1 MHTSGQT
8 IFADWTGDII
18 RSSYRVA
25 LVNHGTGNGTV
36 APVGSHEVL
45 QRAAASPQFQKSKR
59 LRDLLLYLGERALQ
73 DPNCTLHEQEIG
85 VDVLGR
91 PPDYDTSH
99 DTLVRVL
106 VSQLRKKLHEHFAGD
121 GRDEP
126 VIIEIPKGSYI
137 PVFRPRPED
146 FPVTEAA
153 LLKPAFAARPLLA
166 GTLAGMAL
174 VGLAWGTYSVVQS
187 KREPSAGSRP
197 TVEAFWGQI
206 LGNGQATDLVMSD
219 VNLLEFENLIGHS
232 VPLPEYEGHEFD
244 QLAEQYL
251 PDPAQ
256 RALAKKFINR
266 APTAIP
272 DALMARDLGVI
283 GAAQHVPVNIISARD
298 LSSSAAESQNIILL
312 GSLRGNP
319 WIGLFEDQLAF
330 RTDYQETPASVRF
343 INRSPL
349 PGEEA
354 WYRAEW
360 RRVGYCRVV
369 YRPNL
374 KRTGITMLI
383 SGSDV
388 ISTEAGARFVTS
400 EEWMR
405 QLRQKLTLTAGE
417 PFPYFEV
424 LLRTKIV
431 NNTVPSFELVAYR
444 PHKN

>member
-1 MHTSGQT
+1 M
-8 IFADWTGDII
+8 
-18 RSSYRVA
+18 
-25 LVNHGTGNGTV
+25 NHGTDNARV
-36 APVGSHEVL
+36 VPAGSHELL

-59 LRDLLLYLGERALQ
+59 LRDLLLYLGERGLQ

-91 PPDYDTSH
+91 PADYDTSH

-106 VSQLRKKLHEHFAGD
+106 ISQLRKKLHEHFAED

-137 PVFRPRPED
+137 PVFRPRPEE
-146 FPVTEAA
+146 FSGMEAV
-153 LLKPAFAARPLLA
+153 LLKPAFAARPLLV
-166 GTLAGMAL
+166 GMLAGMAL
-174 VGLAWGTYSVVQS
+174 VGLAWGTYSAVQS
-187 KREPSAGSRP
+187 KREPSAGGRP
-197 TVEAFWGQI
+197 NVEAFWGQI
-206 LGNGQATDLVMSD
+206 LGNGQTTDLVMSD

-283 GAAQHVPVNIISARD
+283 AAAKHVPLNVISARD
-298 LSSSAAESQNIILL
+298 LSSSVAASQNIILL
-312 GSLRGNP
+312 GSFRGNP
-319 WIGLFEDQLAF
+319 WVGLFEDQLAF
-330 RTDYQETPASVRF
+330 QTDYQETPASVRF

-349 PGEEA
+349 PGEQA

-360 RRVGYCRVV
+360 RRVGYCRVA
-369 YRPNL
+369 YRPNP

-405 QLRQKLTLTAGE
+405 QLRQKLGLKAGE
-417 PFPYFEV
+417 PCPYFEV
-424 LLRTKIV
+424 LLCTRIV

-444 PHKN
+444 PHKS

>member
-1 MHTSGQT
+1 
-8 IFADWTGDII
+8 
-18 RSSYRVA
+18 
-25 LVNHGTGNGTV
+25 VNHETGNGT
-36 APVGSHEVL
+36 AARAGSYELL

-59 LRDLLLYLGERALQ
+59 LRDLLLYLGGRGLQ
-73 DPNCTLHEQEIG
+73 DPNCTLHEQQIG

-91 PPDYDTSH
+91 RPDYDTSH

-106 VSQLRKKLHEHFAGD
+106 VSQLRKKLHEHFAAE

-126 VIIEIPKGSYI
+126 VIIEIPKGSYV

-146 FPVTEAA
+146 FPGAESV

-166 GTLAGMAL
+166 GLLAGMAL
-174 VGLAWGTYSVVQS
+174 MGLAWGIYSAVQS
-187 KREPSAGSRP
+187 KRERSAGRP
-197 TVEAFWGQI
+197 NVEAFWAQI

-232 VPLPEYEGHEFD
+232 MPLPEYEGHEFD
-244 QLAEQYL
+244 QLAELYL
-251 PDPAQ
+251 RDPAQ
-256 RALAKKFINR
+256 RALAKRFINR
-266 APTAIP
+266 APTALP
-272 DALMARDLGVI
+272 DSLMARDLGVI
-283 GAAQHVPVNIISARD
+283 AAARHVPLNVISARD
-298 LSSSAAESQNIILL
+298 LSSSVAASQNIILL

-319 WIGLFEDQLAF
+319 WVGLFEDQLAF
-330 RTDYQETPASVRF
+330 PTDYQETPPSVRF
-343 INRSPL
+343 VSRSPL
-349 PGEEA
+349 AGEEP

-374 KRTGITMLI
+374 KRTGVTMLI

-388 ISTEAGARFVTS
+388 ISTEGGARFATS

-405 QLRQKLTLTAGE
+405 QLRQKLGLKAGE

-431 NNTVPSFELVAYR
+431 NNTVPSFDLVAYR
-444 PHKN
+444 PHKS

>member
-1 MHTSGQT
+1 
-8 IFADWTGDII
+8 
-18 RSSYRVA
+18 VA
-25 LVNHGTGNGTV
+25 LVNQGTGNGTV
-36 APVGSHEVL
+36 APVGSHELL

-106 VSQLRKKLHEHFAGD
+106 VSQLRKKLHEHFAGE

-126 VIIEIPKGSYI
+126 IIIEIPKGSYV
-137 PVFRPRPED
+137 PVFRPRPQD

-153 LLKPAFAARPLLA
+153 QLKPAFAAGPLLA
-166 GTLAGMAL
+166 GMLAGML
-174 VGLAWGTYSVVQS
+174 LMGLAWGTYSAVQS
-187 KREPSAGSRP
+187 KRERSAGRP
-197 TVEAFWGQI
+197 NVEAFWGQI
-206 LGNGQATDLVMSD
+206 LGNGQATDLVLSD
-219 VNLLEFENLIGHS
+219 VNLLEFENTIGHS

-251 PDPAQ
+251 PDPDQ
-256 RALAKKFINR
+256 RAVAKRFISR
-266 APTAIP
+266 APAALP
-272 DALMARDLGVI
+272 DALLARDLGVI
-283 GAAQHVPVNIISARD
+283 AAARHVPLSVISARY
-298 LSSSAAESQNIILL
+298 LSSSATESQNVILL

-374 KRTGITMLI
+374 KRTGATMLI

-388 ISTEAGARFVTS
+388 ISTEGGARFVTS

-405 QLRQKLTLTAGE
+405 QLREKLGLRPGE

-444 PHKN
+444 PHKS

>member
-1 MHTSGQT
+1 M
-8 IFADWTGDII
+8 
-18 RSSYRVA
+18 
-25 LVNHGTGNGTV
+25 NHATGNGTV
-36 APVGSHEVL
+36 APVGSHELL

-73 DPNCTLHEQEIG
+73 DPNCTLHEQQIG

-106 VSQLRKKLHEHFAGD
+106 VSQLRKKLHEHFIGE
-121 GRDEP
+121 GHDEP
-126 VIIEIPKGSYI
+126 VIIEIPKGSYV
-137 PVFRPRPED
+137 PVFRPRPEE
-146 FPVTEAA
+146 FSGMEAV
-153 LLKPAFAARPLLA
+153 LPKPAFAARPLLA
-166 GTLAGMAL
+166 GMLAGMAL
-174 VGLAWGTYSVVQS
+174 VGLAWGTYSAVQP
-187 KREPSAGSRP
+187 KREPSAGGRP
-197 TVEAFWGQI
+197 
-206 LGNGQATDLVMSD
+206 N
-219 VNLLEFENLIGHS
+219 LEFENLIGRS

-251 PDPAQ
+251 RDPDQ
-256 RALAKKFINR
+256 RAVAKKFISR
-266 APTAIP
+266 APTSLP

-283 GAAQHVPVNIISARD
+283 GAAKHVPVNIISARD
-298 LSSSAAESQNIILL
+298 LSSSMAASQNIILL

-319 WIGLFEDQLAF
+319 WVGLFEDQMAF
-330 RTDYQETPASVRF
+330 QTDYQETPASVRF
-343 INRSPL
+343 INRSPMA
-349 PGEEA
+349 GEQA

-360 RRVGYCRVV
+360 RRDGYCRVA
-369 YRPNL
+369 YRPNP
-374 KRTGITMLI
+374 KRTGITLLI

-388 ISTEAGARFVTS
+388 ISTEAGARYVTS

-405 QLRQKLTLTAGE
+405 QLRQKLGLKAAE

-424 LLRTKIV
+424 LLHTKIV

>member
-1 MHTSGQT
+1 
-8 IFADWTGDII
+8 
-18 RSSYRVA
+18 VA
-25 LVNHGTGNGTV
+25 LVDQAAGNGTAARV
-36 APVGSHEVL
+36 ESRDLL

-59 LRDLLLYLGERALQ
+59 LRDLLLYLGERGLQ

-106 VSQLRKKLHEHFAGD
+106 VSQLRKKLHEHFAEE

-137 PVFRPRPED
+137 PVFRPRTEE
-146 FPVTEAA
+146 FPGMETVRPA
-153 LLKPAFAARPLLA
+153 PAFAARPLLA
-166 GTLAGMAL
+166 GMLAGMAL
-174 VGLAWGTYSVVQS
+174 VGLAWGTYSAVQS
-187 KREPSAGSRP
+187 KRQTSAGGRP
-197 TVEAFWGQI
+197 NVEAFWGQI

-219 VNLLEFENLIGHS
+219 VNLLEFENLIGRS

-256 RALAKKFINR
+256 RAMAKRFINR
-266 APTAIP
+266 APTALP
-272 DALMARDLGVI
+272 DALMARDLGAI
-283 GAAQHVPVNIISARD
+283 AAAKHVPLNVVSARD
-298 LSSSAAESQNIILL
+298 LSSSAAASQNIVLL
-312 GSLRGNP
+312 GSFRGNP
-319 WIGLFEDQLAF
+319 WVGLFEDQLAF
-330 RTDYQETPASVRF
+330 QTDYQETPATVRF

-349 PGEEA
+349 PGEQA

-369 YRPNL
+369 YRPNP

-388 ISTEAGARFVTS
+388 ISTEGGARFVTS

-405 QLRQKLTLTAGE
+405 QLRQKLGLKAGQ

-424 LLRTKIV
+424 LLRTRIV

-444 PHKN
+444 PHKS

>member
-1 MHTSGQT
+1 MNHE
-8 IFADWTGDII
+8 TGDG
-18 RSSYRVA
+18 SVA
-25 LVNHGTGNGTV
+25 R
-36 APVGSHEVL
+36 VGSYELL
-45 QRAAASPQFQKSKR
+45 QRAAASAEFQKSRR
-59 LRDLLLYLGERALQ
+59 LRDLLLYLGERGLH
-73 DPNCTLHEQEIG
+73 DPNCALHEQEIG

-106 VSQLRKKLHEHFAGD
+106 VSQLRKKLHEYFAGE
-121 GRDEP
+121 GKDEP
-126 VIIEIPKGSYI
+126 VIIEIPKGSYV
-137 PVFRPRPED
+137 PVFRPRPDD
-146 FPVTEAA
+146 FPGTEPAP
-153 LLKPAFAARPLLA
+153 LKPAFAARPLLA
-166 GTLAGMAL
+166 GMLAGMAL
-174 VGLAWGTYSVVQS
+174 VGLAWGTYSAVQS
-187 KREPSAGSRP
+187 KRQRSAGGRP
-197 TVEAFWGQI
+197 NVEAFWGQI

-251 PDPAQ
+251 RDPAQ
-256 RALAKKFINR
+256 RALAKRFINR
-266 APTAIP
+266 APTALP
-272 DALMARDLGVI
+272 DAVLARDLGVI
-283 GAAQHVPVNIISARD
+283 SSARHVPLNIISARD
-298 LSSSAAESQNIILL
+298 LSSSEAESRNIILL
-312 GSLRGNP
+312 GSFRGNP
-319 WIGLFEDQLAF
+319 WVGLFEDQLAF
-330 RTDYQETPASVRF
+330 QTDYHETPSSVRF

-349 PGEEA
+349 PDEQP

-369 YRPNL
+369 YRPNP

-388 ISTEAGARFVTS
+388 ISTEGGGRFVTS

-405 QLRQKLTLTAGE
+405 QLRQKLGLKAGE

-424 LLRTKIV
+424 LLRTRIV

-444 PHKN
+444 PHKS

>member
-1 MHTSGQT
+1 
-8 IFADWTGDII
+8 
-18 RSSYRVA
+18 
-25 LVNHGTGNGTV
+25 
-36 APVGSHEVL
+36 
-45 QRAAASPQFQKSKR
+45 
-59 LRDLLLYLGERALQ
+59 LGERGLQ
-73 DPNCTLHEQEIG
+73 DPNCILHEQEIG

-106 VSQLRKKLHEHFAGD
+106 ISQLRKKLHEHFAED

-137 PVFRPRPED
+137 PVFRERSEA
-146 FPVTEAA
+146 FPGMAA
-153 LLKPAFAARPLLA
+153 VLLKPPFAARPLLA
-166 GTLAGMAL
+166 GMLAGMAL
-174 VGLAWGTYSVVQS
+174 VGLAWVAYSAVQS
-187 KREPSAGSRP
+187 KRERSAGGRP
-197 TVEAFWGQI
+197 NVEAFWGQI
-206 LGNGQATDLVMSD
+206 LGNGQATDLVLSD

-251 PDPAQ
+251 RDPDQ
-256 RALAKKFINR
+256 RALARRFISR
-266 APTAIP
+266 APTSLP

-283 GAAQHVPVNIISARD
+283 GAAQHVPLNVISARD
-298 LSSSAAESQNIILL
+298 LSSSVAASQNIILL

-319 WIGLFEDQLAF
+319 WVGLFEDQLAF
-330 RTDYQETPASVRF
+330 QTDYQETPASVRF

-349 PGEEA
+349 PGEQA

-360 RRVGYCRVV
+360 RRDGYCRVA
-369 YRPNL
+369 YRPNP
-374 KRTGITMLI
+374 KRTGITLLI

-400 EEWMR
+400 EDWMR
-405 QLRQKLTLTAGE
+405 QLRQKLGLKARE

-424 LLRTKIV
+424 LLHSRIV

-444 PHKN
+444 PHRN

>member
-1 MHTSGQT
+1 
-8 IFADWTGDII
+8 
-18 RSSYRVA
+18 VA
-25 LVNHGTGNGTV
+25 LVNHATGNGTV
-36 APVGSHEVL
+36 APVGSHELL

-59 LRDLLLYLGERALQ
+59 LRDLLLYLGERGLH

-106 VSQLRKKLHEHFAGD
+106 VSQLRKKLHEHFAGE
-121 GRDEP
+121 GHDEP
-126 VIIEIPKGSYI
+126 IIIEIPKGSYV

-146 FPVTEAA
+146 FPGTEPA

-166 GTLAGMAL
+166 GMLAGMAL
-174 VGLAWGTYSVVQS
+174 VGLAWGTYSAVQS
-187 KREPSAGSRP
+187 RRQRNAGGRP
-197 TVEAFWGQI
+197 NVEAFWGQI

-256 RALAKKFINR
+256 RALAKRFINR
-266 APTAIP
+266 APTALP

-283 GAAQHVPVNIISARD
+283 AAARHVPLNIISARD
-298 LSSSAAESQNIILL
+298 LSSSTAESQNIILL
-312 GSLRGNP
+312 GSFRGNP
-319 WIGLFEDQLAF
+319 WVGLFEDQMAF
-330 RTDYQETPASVRF
+330 QTDYQETPPSVRF

-349 PGEEA
+349 AGEQA

-360 RRVGYCRVV
+360 RREGYCRVA
-369 YRPNL
+369 YRSNP
-374 KRTGITMLI
+374 KRTGVALLV

-405 QLRQKLTLTAGE
+405 QLRQKLGLKAGE

-424 LLRTKIV
+424 LLHTKIV

-444 PHKN
+444 PHKS